1 MAILWILFLL
11 AGLQQPGVSRGSVQ
25 GKVIRAGAAGA
36 GAPEQVE
43 NAQVELKPGNRSMFT
58 DAGGAFSFQNLPPG
72 QYTISFKHAGFV
84 PLEDPRHGLTSSGL
98 NVTLSPNQTLKDVV
112 LPMVPAPVITGT
124 VFDPNGQRLA
134 AALVRAYVRQ
144 YSVYGTRMRAVSKG
158 MTDDMGEFR
167 LSGLT
172 FGQYFVSAGYSDRDR
187 AEAIGRTQLSANVV
201 RADDGYATVFYDGAE
216 ELALARGVR
225 LVPGLDPEKVS
236 IYFKDPARF
245 KIRGQVNPV
254 INGIRIMFVPRGS
267 DLAET
272 HAFLQPNANGTFEIR
287 SVSPGAYLM
296 LADTADGLWSSDVL
310 SVNVTDSDIDGVRL
324 VMSPTM
330 SVSGTLSWEGN
341 PRADLS
347 AMRVK
352 LVRSTLEFDQ
362 TLFAYLTT
370 NGAFTFERV
379 SLSDYDIAVE
389 SLPPGTYVKTI
400 RSGGRDVLRGGRL
413 VAGPTLQIVLAA
425 ATDSLEVHAVKD
437 ADPAAGAQVVLIPG
451 LDVRRRPDRYLTGF
465 TDGSGN
471 LHLSAVPPGQ
481 YTAYAFEQIEPGAYY
496 ALALPGADNRFR
508 DRASFVKVGEGGA
521 KAIQLRMIP
530 AVETSGGLN

>member
-1 MAILWILFLL
+1 
-11 AGLQQPGVSRGSVQ
+11 
-25 GKVIRAGAAGA
+25 
-36 GAPEQVE
+36 
-43 NAQVELKPGNRSMFT
+43 
-58 DAGGAFSFQNLPPG
+58 
-72 QYTISFKHAGFV
+72 
-84 PLEDPRHGLTSSGL
+84 
-98 NVTLSPNQTLKDVV
+98 LKDIV
-112 LPMVPAPVITGT
+112 LPMVPAPFITGT

-144 YSVYGTRMRAVSKG
+144 YSVYGTRLRVVRKG

-187 AEAIGRTQLSANVV
+187 AEALGRTQLSANVV
-201 RADDGYATVFYDGAE
+201 SADDGYATVFYDGAE
-216 ELALARGVR
+216 ELSLARAER
-225 LVPGLDPEKVS
+225 LVPGLDPEKVI

-254 INGIRIMFVPRGS
+254 FSGIRIMFVPRGS

-272 HAFLQPNANGTFEIR
+272 HAFLQPKANGTFEIR
-287 SVSPGAYLM
+287 SVSPGSYLM
-296 LADTADGLWSSDVL
+296 LADTADGLWSSEVM
-310 SVNVTDSDIDGVRL
+310 SVNVTDNDIDGIRL
-324 VMSPTM
+324 AMVPTM
-330 SVSGTLSWEGN
+330 PVAGTLSWEGN

-347 AMRVK
+347 SVRVK
-352 LVRSTLEFDQ
+352 LVRSTVEFDQ
-362 TLFAYLTT
+362 TLYSYLTS
-370 NGAFTFERV
+370 NGAFTFEHV
-379 SLSDYDIAVE
+379 SQSDYDIAVE
-389 SLPPGTYVKTI
+389 PLPPGTYVKTI
-400 RSGGRDVLRGGRL
+400 RSAGRDVLRGGRL
-413 VAGPTLQIVLAA
+413 LGGQTLQIVLAA
-425 ATDSLEVHAVKD
+425 ATDSLDVHVTKD
-437 ADPAAGAQVVLIPG
+437 AVPATGAQVVLIPS

-465 TDGSGN
+465 TDDSGN

-496 ALALPGADNRFR
+496 ALANPGADNRFR